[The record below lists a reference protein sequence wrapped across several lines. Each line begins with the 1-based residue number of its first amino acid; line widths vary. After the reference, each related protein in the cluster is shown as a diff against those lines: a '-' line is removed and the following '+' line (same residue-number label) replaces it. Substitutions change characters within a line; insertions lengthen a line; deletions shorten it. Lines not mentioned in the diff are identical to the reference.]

1 MPKTTQIL
9 KVFIIICG
17 ISMFAAWGIFY
28 GLGIL
33 SKELIH
39 TQLTFWVLLSGECLT
54 AVGLLIGGI
63 ALLTKKIWG
72 CYLSI
77 ISMGMLLY
85 SVMVGTGNF
94 VPRDNI
100 LLTCVFAGLWLSTM
114 TLLFRKLQ
122 RVINKN
128 GGFSLQSQID

>member
-28 GLGIL
+28 GLGIITR
-33 SKELIH
+33 ELIH

-54 AVGLLIGGI
+54 AIGLLIGGI

-72 CYLSI
+72 CYLST

-85 SVMVGTGNF
+85 SVMVGAGDF
-94 VPRDNI
+94 MPHDNT
-100 LLTCVFAGLWLSTM
+100 LLTCVFAALWLLTI
-114 TLLFRKLQ
+114 TLFFKKLQ
-122 RVINKN
+122 RVVNKN
-128 GGFSLQSQID
+128 GEFSLQSQAD